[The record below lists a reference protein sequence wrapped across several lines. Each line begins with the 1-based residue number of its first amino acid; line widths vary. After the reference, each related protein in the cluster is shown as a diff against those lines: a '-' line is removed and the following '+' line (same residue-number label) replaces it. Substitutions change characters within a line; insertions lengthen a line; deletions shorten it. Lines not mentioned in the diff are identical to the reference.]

1 MTLAQRSWLAAC
13 GVALAV
19 GLAVGP
25 AVLASGG
32 AAASHLGHTLPA
44 LGPALGPVLEP
55 AGLAFAATSVD
66 DMPAAMRTAYI
77 RGIQDEL
84 AAHGYRPGP
93 ADGIVG
99 LRTRQAIRQYQ
110 RDAGLTV
117 DGVASKELLEHLK
130 FAQPRVVA
138 GPPPAPD
145 PLVLEV
151 QTQLRDLGYHRGAL
165 DGLMGG
171 ATREAI
177 RAYRYDVGLPISG
190 AVDGPLLESLRL
202 QHQGAGAGRATE
214 EEPDR
219 ELAQEPAQE
228 PAQESAQEPA
238 RELDQEPILAT
249 PPAPAE

>member
-1 MTLAQRSWLAAC
+1 MTLAQRSWLAAR
-13 GVALAV
+13 AV
-19 GLAVGP
+19 GLAVGL

-32 AAASHLGHTLPA
+32 AVAGHLGHTLPA
-44 LGPALGPVLEP
+44 LGPALEPALGP
-55 AGLAFAATSVD
+55 AGLTFAATSVD
-66 DMPAAMRTAYI
+66 DMPSEMRTAYI

-99 LRTRQAIRQYQ
+99 PRTRQAIRRYQ
-110 RDAGLTV
+110 RDAGLTA

-171 ATREAI
+171 TTREAI

-202 QHQGAGAGRATE
+202 QHQGAGAGRAAAD
-214 EEPDR
+214 EPDR
-219 ELAQEPAQE
+219 ELGREPDR
-228 PAQESAQEPA
+228 EPA
-238 RELDQEPILAT
+238 RELDQEPLLAT
-249 PPAPAE
+249 PPAPAK

>member
-1 MTLAQRSWLAAC
+1 MTFAQRSWLAALA
-13 GVALAV
+13 VVLAV
-19 GLAVGP
+19 GLAV
-25 AVLASGG
+25 VLAAFASGG
-32 AAASHLGHTLPA
+32 AAAGHLGHTLPS
-44 LGPALGPVLEP
+44 LGLNSAP
-55 AGLAFAATSVD
+55 AGLVFAATSVD
-66 DMPAAMRTAYI
+66 DMPAEMRTAYI
-77 RGIQDEL
+77 RGIQEEL
-84 AAHGYRPGP
+84 TVHGYRPGP

-99 LRTRQAIRQYQ
+99 PRTRQAIRKYQ

-138 GPPPAPD
+138 GPAPAPD

-177 RAYRYDVGLPISG
+177 RAYRYDVGLPITG
-190 AVDGPLLESLRL
+190 AVDGPLLESLRRAKAG
-202 QHQGAGAGRATE
+202 QAGAAPPVGEKTNRETAE
-214 EEPDR
+214 QPAQQPD
-219 ELAQEPAQE
+219 QEP
-228 PAQESAQEPA
+228 
-238 RELDQEPILAT
+238 DQEPIVAT

>member
-1 MTLAQRSWLAAC
+1 MTLAQRSWLAARAV
-13 GVALAV
+13 GLAV

-32 AAASHLGHTLPA
+32 AAAGHLGHTLPPLGPALEPA
-44 LGPALGPVLEP
+44 LGPA
-55 AGLAFAATSVD
+55 GLTFAATSVD
-66 DMPAAMRTAYI
+66 DMPAEMRTAYI

-99 LRTRQAIRQYQ
+99 PRTRQAIRRYQ
-110 RDAGLTV
+110 RDAGLTA

-171 ATREAI
+171 TTREAI

-202 QHQGAGAGRATE
+202 QHQGAGAGPAAAEQTDRELAR
-214 EEPDR
+214 EPDR
-219 ELAQEPAQE
+219 EPAR
-228 PAQESAQEPA
+228 EPA
-238 RELDQEPILAT
+238 RELDQEPLLAT